1 MTLICCLAIICLKMS
16 LFELF
21 LLLDPRC
28 HLWLGN
34 ESIQLFTNLK
44 GFCENHRK
52 DKPSSPSVSTAN
64 LEWHLSFFGIEGSLS
79 LSSEGERL

>member
-1 MTLICCLAIICLKMS
+1 MTLKCCLAIMCLKMS

-34 ESIQLFTNLK
+34 ESIQLFTNLMV
-44 GFCENHRK
+44 FCENHRK

-64 LEWHLSFFGIEGSLS
+64 LEWHLSFFGMEGPLS
-79 LSSEGERL
+79 LSGEGERL

>member
-1 MTLICCLAIICLKMS
+1 MTLKCCLAIICLKMS

-34 ESIQLFTNLK
+34 ESIQLFTELK
-44 GFCENHRK
+44 VFCEGHRK
-52 DKPSSPSVSTAN
+52 DMPRSLSASTAN
-64 LEWHLSFFGIEGSLS
+64 LEWHLSFFGIQGSLS
-79 LSSEGERL
+79 LSSEGEGL